1 MKAFNLILNNTF
13 LNQEL
18 EKNSYYF
25 RIEFQHIFNLKK
37 AMSVEE
43 FSEHMNMLFSETIDC
58 FNLITKNF
66 ENAKIDFVQ
75 DEAPQVWEN
84 NSKDLVLS
92 TKGIFNNVNNLNET
106 IEKINEIKL
115 KLLKDGIFLKVVNYI
130 NEV

>member
-25 RIEFQHIFNLKK
+25 RIEFQNVFSLKK
-37 AMSVEE
+37 AMSIKE
-43 FSEHMNMLFSETIDC
+43 FSEYMNMLFSETIDC

-66 ENAKIDFVQ
+66 ENANIDFIQ
-75 DEAPQVWEN
+75 DEVPQVWKN

-92 TKGIFNNVNNLNET
+92 TKGIFNDVKNLNEV
-106 IEKINEIKL
+106 IEKINEIKP
-115 KLLKDGIFLKVVNYI
+115 KLLKDGIFLKIVNYI
-130 NEV
+130 